1 MNELKTITESKS
13 NIEQQTE
20 QLGHF
25 IGNTPLYPIK
35 HLNINKNVN
44 VFAKAEW
51 QQFSGS
57 VKARPAYRIISD
69 AIKEGKLGS
78 GRHLLDASSGNT
90 GIAYAHI
97 GASLD
102 IPVTLFL
109 PESVSQERKR
119 RLQALGVDLHLTP
132 AAGGIDESQ
141 ELVKELSRDN
151 PDKYFYANQ
160 YDNPSNWNAHFDT
173 TGPEIWRQT
182 EGKITHFIT
191 CVGTSGTFVG
201 TSRRLKELN
210 PSIQCISV
218 QPDSA
223 ANNMEGMKHMAT
235 SRVPAIYDDTI
246 ADENRTMSE
255 EQAYDMLKKAAK
267 TEGLLL
273 GPSAASNLASAL
285 QLAHELNEGTVVT
298 VLPDNSSKYSEQIDQ
313 IMGVL

>member
-1 MNELKTITESKS
+1 MLQFCKM
-13 NIEQQTE
+13 
-20 QLGHF
+20 
-25 IGNTPLYPIK
+25 
-35 HLNINKNVN
+35 
-44 VFAKAEW
+44 EW

-57 VKARPAYRIISD
+57 VKARPAFRIISD

-97 GASLD
+97 GASLG

-119 RLQALGVDLHLTP
+119 RLKALGVDLHLTP
-132 AAGGIDESQ
+132 ETGGIDESQ
-141 ELVKELSRDN
+141 ELVKELCRDN
-151 PDKYFYANQ
+151 PGKYFYANQ
-160 YDNPSNWNAHFDT
+160 YDNSSNWNAHYDT
-173 TGPEIWRQT
+173 TGPEIWQQT
-182 EGKITHFIT
+182 NGKITHFIT

-273 GPSAASNLASAL
+273 GPSASANLASAL
-285 QLAHELNEGTVVT
+285 RLARELNEGTIVT
-298 VLPDNSSKYSEQIDQ
+298 VFPDDSSKYSEQIDQ
-313 IMGVL
+313 ILNG